1 LSISGLSIAILL
13 FAIVLQS
20 PEPPPSA
27 TVELSARMQ
36 EASRSAPRP
45 PTVDCEACLVIA
57 DTGDTLFERN
67 ADAELPNAST
77 TKMMTALLTVR
88 AGALGSEVRVSQA
101 AANAGGGGL
110 DLESGEV
117 WSVHA
122 LLVALLLSSSND
134 AAVALAEHV
143 SGSEQAFVAA
153 MNEHARRL
161 KLRHTAFATSHGLD
175 AVGHYSSA
183 GDLAV
188 IARELLDEPTLKSI
202 VARSEA
208 SVEGPEG
215 RVILENSNLLL
226 ESYREAIGIKTG
238 YTQGAGNALVSAAVR
253 GDRTIIGV
261 VLRSV
266 DSFSDTHALL
276 DYGFAKLSR
285 SVLLKRGAEV
295 GTVVLDPAGSIRAR
309 AARTVRGLA
318 PSESVEV
325 SFEPARAYELP
336 LAPADAV
343 GAIVVTSQGRVID
356 RVAAVT
362 HEAIE
367 EPEPSWV
374 VEGLATVLSWGQW
387 IDDLTE

>member
-1 LSISGLSIAILL
+1 MSISRLSIAVLL
-13 FAIVLQS
+13 FAIVLEA
-20 PEPPPSA
+20 PEPPPSG
-27 TVELSARMQ
+27 TVALGARMQ
-36 EASRSAPRP
+36 EAGRSAPRP
-45 PTVDCEACLVIA
+45 PTVGCEACLVVA
-57 DTGDTLFERN
+57 DTGDILFERN
-67 ADAELPNAST
+67 PDAELPNAST

-88 AGALGSEVRVSQA
+88 AVVLGDEVRVSQT

-117 WSVHA
+117 WSVEA
-122 LLVALLLSSSND
+122 LLTALLLSSSND

-143 SGSEQAFVAA
+143 SGSEEAFVAA
-153 MNEHARRL
+153 MNAQARRL

-175 AVGHYSSA
+175 AAGHYSSA
-183 GDLAV
+183 ADLAI
-188 IARELLDEPTLKSI
+188 IARELLDEPTLKSV

-226 ESYREAIGIKTG
+226 ESYRGATGIKTG

-253 GDRTIIGV
+253 GDRTLIGV
-261 VLRSV
+261 VLRSA
-266 DSFSDTHALL
+266 DSFADTRALL
-276 DYGFAKLSR
+276 DFGFAKLSR
-285 SVLLKRGAEV
+285 SVLLKRGDEV
-295 GTVVLDPAGSIRAR
+295 GTVVLDPAGSIRVR
-309 AARTVRGLA
+309 SARTVRGLA
-318 PSESVEV
+318 PPETLEV
-325 SFEPARAYELP
+325 SFEPARSYELP
-336 LAPADAV
+336 LAPRDVV

-374 VEGLATVLSWGQW
+374 VEGLATVLSWGQL
-387 IDDLTE
+387 IDDPTE